1 MNIPYSISKSALQSQ
16 QHKMNHVAH
25 NISNVNTTGF
35 KKKDVQF
42 SELMHN
48 AVTEQD
54 VRLSENADPLSLNT
68 GVRIAGTKDSYTQG
82 GLTHTGDTYHLAIG
96 GNGFFGIR
104 NADNERLL
112 TRDGAFHLNDT
123 NQLVNDRGDLLE
135 VNLTVPTDQWA
146 GGTVSIDKNGDILS
160 LVNGQ
165 STVVGSIP
173 LFLPANSS
181 DIEPAGTNTYRVAEG
196 ADLLIS
202 NADQGGIGTIMSGY
216 LEEST
221 VDLAQS
227 MMEMIMSQ
235 RAYSLNSKVM
245 QSTDEIYSLIN
256 QFT

>member
-1 MNIPYSISKSALQSQ
+1 MNIPYGISKSALQTH
-16 QHKMNHVAH
+16 QHKLDNVAH

-54 VRLSENADPLSLNT
+54 VRLSENAEPLSLNA
-68 GVRIAGTKDSYTQG
+68 GVRIAGSKDSHTQG
-82 GLTHTGDTYHLAIG
+82 SLTHTGDTYHLAIG
-96 GNGFFGIR
+96 GNGFFGVR

-112 TRDGAFHLNDT
+112 TRDGAFHLSDT
-123 NQLVNDRGDLLE
+123 NQLVNDRGDMLD
-135 VNLTVPTDQWA
+135 VNLTIPADEWA
-146 GGTVSIDKNGDILS
+146 GGTVSIGKNGDIS
-160 LVNGQ
+160 SVVNGE

-181 DIEPAGTNTYRVAEG
+181 DIESAGGNMYRVADD
-196 ADLLIS
+196 ADLLIA
-202 NADQGGIGTIMSGY
+202 NADQGGVGTIMSGY
-216 LEEST
+216 LEESN

-227 MMEMIMSQ
+227 MTDMMMSQ